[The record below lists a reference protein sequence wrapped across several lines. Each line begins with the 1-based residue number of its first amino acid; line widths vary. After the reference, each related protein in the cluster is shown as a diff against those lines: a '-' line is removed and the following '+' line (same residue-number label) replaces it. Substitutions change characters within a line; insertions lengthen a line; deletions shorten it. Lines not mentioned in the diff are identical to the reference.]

1 MYIFAIIATVVLIS
15 ASIYMDDTF
24 AEEENFNKTTP
35 SDTDPHIDQYDNAA

>member
-24 AEEENFNKTTP
+24 AEEEDFNMTST
-35 SDTDPHIDQYDNAA
+35 SDTDSHIGQYDNAA